1 MILGT
6 AGHIDHGKTALIGAL
21 TGIDTDRLPEEK
33 KRGMTI
39 DIGFA
44 RIKLGEYEL
53 GIVDVPGHERFIRNM
68 VAGAAGIDLA
78 MLVVAADDSVM
89 PQTREHMGILQLLGV
104 KHGLVVVTKSD
115 LADDER
121 LQLVELEI
129 EDLVAGTFLEK
140 ATIIRTSATVGTGI
154 NELKQALAALCG
166 AIEPIED
173 GELFRMPIDRSF
185 VIQGQGTV
193 VTGSVGSGSLQVGQE
208 VTWFP
213 MGKNV
218 RIRSLESHGERSNS
232 VFRGQRAAIGLVGVG
247 HREIMR
253 GHELASPKY
262 LKPSRILTVQLQ
274 AISTNSVSIK
284 HRTRVRLH
292 IGTANVIASVSLLA
306 SNTLDPGQLAM
317 AQLFLSEPV
326 VAVCGQPFVIR
337 RISPISTLGGGQVLK
352 PISRRMRRYQSRD
365 LTCIESLASTDST
378 TRAAL
383 AIRAFQLMA
392 WTELDLCRDANLRP
406 VQVPAILDE
415 LERRGDLVLL
425 VTGPGKTTRL
435 HREKLTEIGSVI
447 IKAIKK
453 FHASYPL
460 ELGMPRVALAEH
472 LHMRSNLALLDELLD
487 RLVSDN
493 RVALTDTSVALV
505 SFVPQLVGEQQVL
518 YDRLISA
525 YQLAGFQPP
534 ATTDLVVQM
543 QMSEAELRQLIN
555 FAVTQRKLVHLG
567 GALFLHVQVE
577 QDLCK
582 RVRDALCGAG
592 RTVGYIRDVLG
603 TSRKYAVPFCE
614 YLDRIGLTKRE
625 GNLRVLAVMSSDGQS
640 SKGATNVPP
649 RTA

>member
-1 MILGT
+1 MAAQTTTCKVILGT

-21 TGIDTDRLPEEK
+21 TGVDTDRLPEEK

-44 RIKLGEYEL
+44 RLKAGDYEI

-68 VAGAAGIDLA
+68 VAGAAGIDLV
-78 MLVVAADDSVM
+78 MLVVAANDAVM
-89 PQTREHMGILQLLGV
+89 PQTREHMEILQLLGV
-104 KHGLVVVTKSD
+104 KHGLIVVTKSD
-115 LADDER
+115 LADEER

-140 ATIIRTSATVGTGI
+140 APIVRTSATDGVGI
-154 NELKQALAALCG
+154 NELKLALAAICG
-166 AIEPIED
+166 AIKPVED
-173 GELFRMPIDRSF
+173 SKLFRMPIDRSF

-193 VTGSVGSGSLQVGQE
+193 GTGSVGSGSLQVGQE

-218 RIRSLESHGERSNS
+218 RIRSLESHGQRSNS

-253 GHELASPKY
+253 GHELASPRY
-262 LKPSRILTVQLQ
+262 LKPSRILTVQLRKI
-274 AISTNSVSIK
+274 ADNSASIK

-306 SNTLDPGQLAM
+306 SNTLDSGQSAI

-337 RISPISTLGGGQVLK
+337 RISPVSTLGGGQVLK
-352 PISRRMRRYQSRD
+352 PISRRMRRYQSQE
-365 LTCIESLASTDST
+365 LTCIESLTSTDST

-383 AIRAFQLMA
+383 AIRSFQLMA
-392 WTELDLCRDANLRP
+392 WTELDLCRDANLSP
-406 VQVPAILDE
+406 AQVPSILDE
-415 LERRGDLVLL
+415 LERKGDLVFL
-425 VTGPGKTTRL
+425 VIGHEKMARL
-435 HREKLTEIGSVI
+435 HIETLTEIGTLI
-447 IKAIKK
+447 INAIKT
-453 FHASYPL
+453 FHAARPL
-460 ELGMPRVALAEH
+460 ELGMPRSALAEN
-472 LHMRSNLALLDELLD
+472 LRMRGNPILLDGLLG
-487 RLVSDN
+487 RLASDN
-493 RVALTDTSVALV
+493 RVALTNTSVALS
-505 SFVPQLVGEQQVL
+505 SFVPQLAGEQQVL

-534 ATTDLVVQM
+534 TATELAVQM
-543 QMSEAELRQLIN
+543 QMSEADLRQLIN
-555 FAVTQRKLVHLG
+555 LAAAQRKLVHLG

-592 RTVGYIRDVLG
+592 QTVGSIRDILG

-625 GNLRVLAVMSSDGQS
+625 GNLRILAVMSADG
-640 SKGATNVPP
+640 
-649 RTA
+649 